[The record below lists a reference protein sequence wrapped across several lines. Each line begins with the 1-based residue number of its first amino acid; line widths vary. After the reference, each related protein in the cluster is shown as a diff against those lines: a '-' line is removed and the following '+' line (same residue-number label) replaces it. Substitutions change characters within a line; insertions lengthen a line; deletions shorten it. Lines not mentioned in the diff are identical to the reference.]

1 MKNKILTLSMIL
13 LLPMVS
19 HAASV
24 DTVMSTKNLGKPLK
38 TLGLGVSPQEEYG
51 VHSYK
56 INGCAID
63 VEVKADPNK
72 TIESISIASS
82 AACQGAQLSEVFQDK
97 KRPGLVNL
105 TFGQLTSVLGAPHY
119 TADCLTLC
127 GNAYNPSMY
136 ASWGVFS
143 AEVVLVD
150 DQSIDASINWGKA
163 ISKKY
168 DQDYVIDNRFNCT
181 KEFDALAAQ
190 EFKDV
195 KISKLT
201 LRAVQ
206 TPPECTGK

>member
-1 MKNKILTLSMIL
+1 MKNKMLTLSMLL

-24 DTVMSTKNLGKPLK
+24 DAVMSTKNLGKPLK
-38 TLGLGVSPQEEYG
+38 TLGLGVSAQEEYG

-56 INGCAID
+56 VNGCAID
-63 VEVKADPNK
+63 VEVKSDSNK
-72 TIESISIASS
+72 TITALSMAPS
-82 AACQGAQLSEVFQDK
+82 AACQSALLSDVFKDQ
-97 KRPGLVNL
+97 KRPNLVNL
-105 TFGQLTSVLGAPHY
+105 TFGQLTSVLGAAHY

-136 ASWGVFS
+136 ASWGQLV

-150 DQSIDASINWGKA
+150 DPSIDASINWGKA
-163 ISKKY
+163 ISSKY
-168 DQDYVIDNRFNCT
+168 DRDYVIDNRFNCT

-190 EFKDV
+190 EFKNI

-201 LRAVQ
+201 LRSNSAL
-206 TPPECTGK
+206 PECQ